1 MNGESESESD
11 RQKEQRKSLASYLLV
26 AIIAGSAIW
35 TIQQNWIQ
43 DSSFEGDGDTALTR
57 EDSRAP
63 GAPNQPAKGDIR
75 TLFSSN
81 DYPES
86 SQRAGEEGIVQ
97 AQLAIDKRGR
107 VTNCTVIRSATKQ
120 LDRATCNLLKRRAR
134 FTPARDVNGTAVPDT
149 VVTPP
154 IVWKLE
160 G

>member
-11 RQKEQRKSLASYLLV
+11 RQREQRKSLAPYLLI

-35 TIQQNWIQ
+35 TVQQNWIQ
-43 DSSFEGDGDTALTR
+43 DSSFEGDGGAALPR

-63 GAPNQPAKGDIR
+63 ATPNQPAKGDIR

-86 SQRAGEEGIVQ
+86 SLSAGEEGTVQ
-97 AQLAIDKRGR
+97 AQLAIDERGR
-107 VTNCTVIRSATKQ
+107 VTKCSVIRSATKQ
-120 LDRATCNLLKRRAR
+120 LDRATCDLLKRRAR
-134 FTPARDVNGTAVPDT
+134 FTPARDVDGTAVPDT
-149 VVTPP
+149 IVTPP